1 MDQIISFE
9 RLSGEI
15 REEIQKFHEQQ
26 AGSGMDLGQS
36 MNLWFKKHFDN
47 WLLEKYGQEGVNKRQ
62 HFRLD
67 VEMPLRVVDTIV
79 EASGDDQQANE
90 LVGNVLNISRGGLYF
105 HSPVPLEI
113 STIVRVQVDLSS
125 IEKGLENIQA
135 LAMVMRV
142 DRLGEG
148 DYGIG
153 VMFSSIYDEDRS
165 ALDVFLLKNLS
176 NYLYSS

>member
-15 REEIQKFHEQQ
+15 REEIQKFHEEQ
-26 AGSGMDLGQS
+26 AGSGTDLSQS
-36 MNLWFKKHFDN
+36 MNLWFKRHFDG
-47 WLLEKYGQEGVNKRQ
+47 WLLEKYGMDVDNKRQ
-62 HFRLD
+62 HFRMD
-67 VEMPLRVVDTIV
+67 VEMPLKVVDTII
-79 EASGDDQQANE
+79 EASGDDEQANE

-105 HSPVPLEI
+105 HSSVPLEI

-125 IEKGLENIQA
+125 IEKSMEEIQA

-165 ALDVFLLKNLS
+165 TLDVFLLKKLS
-176 NYLYSS
+176 NYLYSC